1 MGRMEI
7 FEVRRLE
14 SFRYPFGDF
23 PPASLLDWA
32 LFGFWALLSP
42 CVLRGVLRFN
52 NKILHYLSKKK
63 YWGD

>member
-1 MGRMEI
+1 
-7 FEVRRLE
+7 
-14 SFRYPFGDF
+14 
-23 PPASLLDWA
+23 
-32 LFGFWALLSP
+32 LLSP